1 MAAQLVSF
9 AAVVAVAA
17 AAEVATAADVAASF
31 GNDSAVA
38 KVTAAAAA

>member
-9 AAVVAVAA
+9 VVVAVAV

-31 GNDSAVA
+31 GNDSAAA